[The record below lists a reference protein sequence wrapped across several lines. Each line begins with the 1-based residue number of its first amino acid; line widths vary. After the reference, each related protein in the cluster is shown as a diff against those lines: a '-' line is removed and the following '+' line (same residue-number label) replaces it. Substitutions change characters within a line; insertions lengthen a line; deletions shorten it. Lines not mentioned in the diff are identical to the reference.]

1 MKNKNILD
9 KFLLNDGFAEVLIML
24 IFCGFFSHS
33 NFSALRIIPGIILS
47 IILLIRFYYDI
58 KNKSMKKY
66 QYFFKYLV
74 WYILFFAYSLLSA
87 SWTISTNYSFSLIK
101 EMLYTMLFVL
111 LILFYITDYGK
122 LRKVT
127 KMYIITCVYTCFL
140 ILLFNFKLYGT
151 DLFGSVTGLYFNRI
165 ALLLC
170 NGIFF
175 SFFLYKSTGNR
186 NYIVLSLL
194 FYFVIFLTGSR
205 KSLIMP
211 IVFIIIFLVLNIG
224 RNKQKFIKTSI
235 AVVILIALSS
245 ILFISNP
252 KLKTR
257 MINLYQAVV
266 QHETT
271 TDGSIRE
278 RTYFRKTGI
287 ELFKSNPIIGI
298 GINGFRGY
306 LASIKYRHVTYS
318 HCNYIELLATLGII
332 GFLIYYLMYSVIL
345 KNSIKK
351 FDANNYIKLLCLSYI
366 MVEIIFEYGFVSF
379 YFFEIQSALMMIYL
393 YSNYGNR
400 KDAIDENRNYDSI
413 AQHRWS
419 RKNSSIIS

>member
-1 MKNKNILD
+1 
-9 KFLLNDGFAEVLIML
+9 
-24 IFCGFFSHS
+24 
-33 NFSALRIIPGIILS
+33 
-47 IILLIRFYYDI
+47 
-58 KNKSMKKY
+58 
-66 QYFFKYLV
+66 
-74 WYILFFAYSLLSA
+74 
-87 SWTISTNYSFSLIK
+87 
-101 EMLYTMLFVL
+101 
-111 LILFYITDYGK
+111 
-122 LRKVT
+122 
-127 KMYIITCVYTCFL
+127 
-140 ILLFNFKLYGT
+140 
-151 DLFGSVTGLYFNRI
+151 
-165 ALLLC
+165 
-170 NGIFF
+170 
-175 SFFLYKSTGNR
+175 
-186 NYIVLSLL
+186 
-194 FYFVIFLTGSR
+194 
-205 KSLIMP
+205 MP
-211 IVFIIIFLVLNIG
+211 IIFIIIFLALNIG
-224 RNKQKFIKTSI
+224 RNKQKFIKTLI
-235 AVVILIALSS
+235 AVVILITLSS

-332 GFLIYYLMYSVIL
+332 GFLIYYLMYLVIL

-400 KDAIDENRNYDSI
+400 KDVIDENRNYDSI